1 MSKIAVLT
9 GWTVFIAVLSVV
21 GFASEEGTRRIT
33 GKNID
38 VYFMNDKIFGHV
50 KNNPLWAI
58 YNCGSDIKGQID
70 VNGTYHTFDLRYH
83 RGGDQKITGSFG
95 PKRVA
100 IGAITRTQRGFVYQ
114 AFIGEKRYSF
124 LVRYERLE
132 KDHLVN
138 SIIEGETDR
147 GEKIKMLIDGHL
159 CPFATAGLILIIAG
173 SILIA

>member
-1 MSKIAVLT
+1 VRKIAVLT
-9 GWTVFIAVLSVV
+9 GWTVLIAVLSVT
-21 GFASEEGTRRIT
+21 GFASEEGTRHIT

-38 VYFMNDKIFGHV
+38 VYFMNDKVFGHV

-70 VNGTYHTFDLRYH
+70 VKGTYHKFDLRYH

-95 PKRVA
+95 P
-100 IGAITRTQRGFVYQ
+100 
-114 AFIGEKRYSF
+114 E
-124 LVRYERLE
+124 
-132 KDHLVN
+132 N
-138 SIIEGETDR
+138 SIIEGETDS

-173 SILIA
+173 SMILS